1 MAVENFHGE
10 SLERFLPV
18 EFVSGKYRELGI
30 EKPPEREG
38 EIFARAA
45 ARRKLR
51 HCPCSDMFGE
61 RICSTVAR
69 PRMSR
74 DFLAPQGIRGDDF
87 HAVQRS
93 GREVSGFGEK
103 NGYEIAILF
112 RIVYNAG
119 SFPLRKQCRGRRNRP
134 PNLLEAADMF
144 TIVKREEMSDGNVIL
159 NEIEA
164 PLIAKKAKP
173 GQFVILKAGEDGE
186 RVPLTMAETDPER
199 GTITVIYMVVGKST
213 ALFRDLREG
222 EGYTDVI
229 GPLGKATH
237 IEKVGNVVCVGGGTG
252 IAVLHPITRAL
263 KEAGN
268 HVTAIVGARSK
279 DLLILEDRMRD
290 ASHELIVCTDDGS
303 HGRKGFVT
311 EALKEVLE
319 AKDVQEAFAIGPVP
333 MMKFVSKMTAEY
345 NVPTQVSLN
354 PIMVDGTGMCGGCR
368 VSVGGETKFA
378 CVDGPEFDGHKV
390 DFDELMNR
398 LQAYCDAEK
407 RCFNDYCVIEEA

>member
-1 MAVENFHGE
+1 
-10 SLERFLPV
+10 
-18 EFVSGKYRELGI
+18 
-30 EKPPEREG
+30 
-38 EIFARAA
+38 
-45 ARRKLR
+45 
-51 HCPCSDMFGE
+51 
-61 RICSTVAR
+61 
-69 PRMSR
+69 
-74 DFLAPQGIRGDDF
+74 
-87 HAVQRS
+87 
-93 GREVSGFGEK
+93 
-103 NGYEIAILF
+103 
-112 RIVYNAG
+112 
-119 SFPLRKQCRGRRNRP
+119 
-134 PNLLEAADMF
+134 MF